1 MSTNKT
7 KKHLFGV
14 NLFRYVDD
22 LVIRRRKAGRD
33 ATADL
38 YRAAGNWFRKYRH
51 GHDISLSQLTPSLVD
66 GFIAFLQAERKLKV
80 NSVNSYVSALRAMY
94 NIMIR
99 EQGYI
104 PRIHPFAHIVIHPE
118 KTIKRAVNLEVFEQ
132 ISVLDLKGEPE
143 LQFAA
148 DLCVFSFIAC
158 GIPFV
163 DLAHLTR
170 DNIKGDTL
178 VYNRTK
184 TGSPIKVSLT
194 SGMRCLLDKYASL
207 SSPYLFPVFPPE
219 GPASYE
225 HYKMLLR
232 KYNFAL
238 KRIGERLQ
246 LPALLTSY
254 VVRHSWATIAYR
266 KYTPIALISQA
277 LGHASEQT
285 TRHYLAQLDPSELSK
300 ANILITG
307 TVDNLVRLRA

>member
-1 MSTNKT
+1 MTTNKL
-7 KKHLFGV
+7 KKRPSGIY
-14 NLFRYVDD
+14 LFRHIDV
-22 LVIRRRKAGRD
+22 LILRRRKAGRD

-51 GHDISLSQLTPSLVD
+51 GYDISLSRLTPSLVD
-66 GFIAFLQAERKLKV
+66 GFIAFLQAGRKLKV

-94 NIMIR
+94 NIIIR
-99 EQGYI
+99 EQGYV

-132 ISVLDLKGEPE
+132 IPVLDLKEEPE

-148 DLCVFSFIAC
+148 DLCAFSFIAC

-170 DNIKGDTL
+170 DNIKDGAL

-184 TGSPIKVSLT
+184 TGSPIKIGIT

-207 SSPYLFPVFPPE
+207 SSPYLFPIFPPE
-219 GPASYE
+219 GPVSYE
-225 HYKMLLR
+225 HYKKLLR
-232 KYNFAL
+232 KYNAAL

-246 LPALLTSY
+246 LPALFTSY

-285 TRHYLAQLDPSELSK
+285 TRHYLAQLDSSELSK
-300 ANILITG
+300 ANSLVTG
-307 TVDNLVRLRA
+307 TVDDLVKLRA

>member
-1 MSTNKT
+1 MATNKS
-7 KKHLFGV
+7 KNRPSGIY
-14 NLFRYVDD
+14 LFRYIDA
-22 LVIRRRKAGRD
+22 LILRRREAGRD

-38 YRAAGNWFRKYRH
+38 YRAAGNWLRKYRH

-66 GFIAFLQAERKLKV
+66 GFIAFLQAGGKLKV

-94 NIMIR
+94 NIIIR
-99 EQGYI
+99 EQGYT

-132 ISVLDLKGEPE
+132 IPVLDLKEEPE

-163 DLAHLTR
+163 DLARLTR
-170 DNIKGDTL
+170 DNIKDGTL

-184 TGSPIKVSLT
+184 TGSPIKIGLT
-194 SGMRCLLDKYASL
+194 SGMRCLLDKYAST
-207 SSPYLFPVFPPE
+207 SSPYLFPIFPPE

-232 KYNFAL
+232 KYNVAL

-246 LPALLTSY
+246 LPTLFTSY

-285 TRHYLAQLDPSELSK
+285 TRHYLAQLDSSELSK

-307 TVDNLVRLRA
+307 TVDNLVKLRA